1 MTGSRRRSKP
11 AIISTRANTSAIL
24 SGANRNAGARSR
36 AFAPHWSKARIAA
49 NRSLLTPS
57 HSRKGCR
64 QCIAEYRLSPA
75 TEHDLENIWRYTYQ
89 QWSMQQADH
98 YIDTLVA
105 AFAQL
110 ANSPLIAA
118 SCDHI
123 RPDYRRYNVE
133 W

>member
-1 MTGSRRRSKP
+1 MTGSRRRSTP
-11 AIISTRANTSAIL
+11 AITSTRTNISAIL
-24 SGANRNAGARSR
+24 SGVNRNAGARSR

-57 HSRKGCR
+57 HSRKEYGR
-64 QCIAEYRLSPA
+64 YMAEYRLSPA
-75 TEHDLENIWRYTYQ
+75 AEHDLENIWLYTYR
-89 QWSMQQADH
+89 QWSVQQADH

-110 ANSPLIAA
+110 ADSPLIAA

-123 RPDYRRYNVE
+123 RPDYR
-133 W
+133 